1 MNATIPPTVAT
12 PVKLT
17 DEVDPGALPPGSMLK
32 HFRVDSRLAAG
43 GMGEVYTG
51 FDTSLNRPVALKTIR
66 PALARDRAFLVRF
79 VREAQAQANVVHPHV
94 VQIYFV
100 GEDRGVWFMA
110 MQLVDGGSL
119 QDEVQ
124 GGKGLEWQRVATH
137 FVGLAE
143 GMAEA
148 ARLNIIHRDIKPAN
162 ILVDRYGIAHMADFG
177 LATAPG
183 ASKEPSGTHVRGALD
198 GTESV
203 THVGTV
209 VGTLP
214 YMAPEQLRGEA
225 LDQRA
230 DVYGLGATMYHLL
243 SGQPPLQAR
252 TPAEALQLVSAGLAA
267 IRTRAPATPR
277 GLARIIDKC
286 LARDASERFANHAEL
301 ARALRSVAPQ
311 PQVRP
316 VFLVRLLAAVL
327 DVLPFAFLLRFTY
340 AWAPW
345 LAPGGLFLSLAL
357 GHLLLGA
364 SPGQWLMRLRVRTA
378 GDGDVTPGRA
388 AARALLQYGAFF
400 PLAFTLSALY
410 SRGDTAVNALGLL
423 TAVWG
428 GLMLAGALPAVAR
441 RPTLVDRLTGTRVLV
456 DVR

>member
-1 MNATIPPTVAT
+1 VNTVPPTLAT

-17 DEVDPGALPPGSMLK
+17 DEADRAALPPGSLLK
-32 HFRVDSRLAAG
+32 HFRIDRQLASG
-43 GMGEVYTG
+43 GMGEVYAG
-51 FDTSLNRPVALKTIR
+51 FDTSLNRPVALKIIR

-79 VREAQAQANVVHPHV
+79 VREAQAQANVVHPRV
-94 VQIYFV
+94 VQVYFV
-100 GEDRGVWFMA
+100 GEDQGVWFMA

-119 QDEVQ
+119 QDA
-124 GGKGLEWQRVATH
+124 LEGDNSLNWQQVATH

-162 ILVDRYGIAHMADFG
+162 ILVDRYGIAHLADFG

-183 ASKEPSGTHVRGALD
+183 AKDPSGTHVRGALAW
-198 GTESV
+198 TETV

-243 SGQPPLQAR
+243 SGRPPLQAG
-252 TPAEALQLVSAGLAA
+252 TPAEALQILSGGLPP
-267 IRTRAPATPR
+267 IRARAPATPKA
-277 GLARIIDKC
+277 LARIVDRC
-286 LARDASERFANHAEL
+286 LSADPGARYPTHAEL
-301 ARALRSVAPQ
+301 ARSLRTAAPQ
-311 PQVRP
+311 PEVRP
-316 VFLVRLLAAVL
+316 VFLVRLLSALL
-327 DVLPFAFLLRFTY
+327 DLLPFAVLLRFTY
-340 AWAPW
+340 GWAPW
-345 LAPGGLFLSLAL
+345 IAPCSLLLSLGL

-364 SPGQWLMRLRVRTA
+364 TPGQWLMRLRVRTT
-378 GDGDVTPGRA
+378 GDGDLSPARA

-410 SRGDTAVNALGLL
+410 TRGAAVVNLLGLVTVL
-423 TAVWG
+423 WA
-428 GLMLAGALPAVAR
+428 GLALLGALPSLVR
-441 RPTLVDRLTGTRVLV
+441 GPTLVDRLTRTRVLV

>member
-1 MNATIPPTVAT
+1 MNATVPPTVAT

-17 DEVDPGALPPGSMLK
+17 DEVNPGALPPGSMLK
-32 HFRVDSRLAAG
+32 HFRVDRRLAAG
-43 GMGEVYTG
+43 GMGEVYVG

-66 PALARDRAFLVRF
+66 PGLARDRAFLVRF

-100 GEDRGVWFMA
+100 GEDQGLWFMA

-119 QDEVQ
+119 QDELE
-124 GGKGLEWQRVATH
+124 GGKALAWHRVATH

-162 ILVDRYGIAHMADFG
+162 ILVDRYGIAHLADFG

-183 ASKEPSGTHVRGALD
+183 ATKEPSGTHVRGALD

-230 DVYGLGATMYHLL
+230 DVYALGATMYHLL

-252 TPAEALQLVSAGLAA
+252 TPAEALQLVSAGLPPV
-267 IRTRAPATPR
+267 RNRAPATPR
-277 GLARIIDKC
+277 GLARVVDRC
-286 LARDASERFANHAEL
+286 LALDAAARFDTHAEL

-311 PQVRP
+311 PEVRP
-316 VFLVRLLAAVL
+316 VFVVRLLAALFDLV
-327 DVLPFAFLLRFTY
+327 PFAILLRFTY
-340 AWAPW
+340 SWAPW
-345 LAPGGLFLSLAL
+345 VAPSALFLSLAL
-357 GHLLLGA
+357 GYLLLGA
-364 SPGQWLMRLRVRTA
+364 SPGQWLMRLRVRTVR
-378 GDGDVTPGRA
+378 DGDVSLARA

-410 SRGDTAVNALGLL
+410 TRGNAVVTALALL
-423 TAVWG
+423 TLVWG
-428 GLMLAGALPAVAR
+428 GLPLLGSLPALAR
-441 RPTLVDRLTGTRVLV
+441 LPTLVDRLTHTRVLV

>member
-1 MNATIPPTVAT
+1 MNATVPPTVAT
-12 PVKLT
+12 PVPLT
-17 DEVDPGALPPGSMLK
+17 DELDRTALPPGSMLK
-32 HFRVDSRLAAG
+32 HFRVDRRLAAG
-43 GMGEVYTG
+43 GMGEVYAG

-66 PALARDRAFLVRF
+66 PALARDRSFLVRF

-94 VQIYFV
+94 VQIFFV
-100 GEDRGVWFMA
+100 GEDQGVWFMA

-119 QDEVQ
+119 QDALD
-124 GGKGLEWQRVATH
+124 GGRPLPWQKVANH
-137 FVGLAE
+137 FVGLAD

-162 ILVDRYGIAHMADFG
+162 ILVDRYGIAHLADFG

-183 ASKEPSGTHVRGALD
+183 AAKEPSGTHVRGALA

-230 DVYGLGATMYHLL
+230 DVYALGATMYHLL
-243 SGQPPLQAR
+243 SGQLPVQAR
-252 TPAEALQLVSAGLAA
+252 TPAEAVQLLSAGVPP
-267 IRTRAPATPR
+267 IRVRAPETPR
-277 GLARIIDKC
+277 ALARLVDRC
-286 LARDASERFANHAEL
+286 MASDPAARFATHGDL
-301 ARALRSVAPQ
+301 ARALRSAAPQ
-311 PQVRP
+311 PEVRP
-316 VFLVRLLAAVL
+316 VFLVRLLAALL
-327 DVLPFAFLLRFTY
+327 DLSPFAVLLRFTY
-340 AWAPW
+340 GWAPW
-345 LAPGGLFLSLAL
+345 MAPCALFLSIAL

-364 SPGQWLMRLRVRTA
+364 TPGQWLMRLRVRTA
-378 GDGDVTPGRA
+378 SDGDLSPARA
-388 AARALLQYGAFF
+388 SARALLQYGAVF

-410 SRGDTAVNALGLL
+410 TRGAALVNVLGLV
-423 TAVWG
+423 TALWA
-428 GLMLAGALPAVAR
+428 GLALLGALPALVR
-441 RPTLVDRLTGTRVLV
+441 WPTGVDRLTGTRVLV

>member
-1 MNATIPPTVAT
+1 MSATVPPTIAT

-17 DEVDPGALPPGSMLK
+17 DEVDPGALAPGSLLK
-32 HFRVDSRLAAG
+32 HFRVDRRLAAG
-43 GMGEVYTG
+43 GMGEVYAG

-100 GEDRGVWFMA
+100 GEDQGVWFMA

-119 QDEVQ
+119 QDEME
-124 GGKGLEWQRVATH
+124 GGKALAWQRVANH
-137 FVGLAE
+137 FVGLTD

-162 ILVDRYGIAHMADFG
+162 ILVDRYSIAHLADFG

-183 ASKEPSGTHVRGALD
+183 ATKEPSGTHIRGALA

-230 DVYGLGATMYHLL
+230 DVYALGATMYHLL

-252 TPAEALQLVSAGLAA
+252 TPAEALQILSAGLASV
-267 IRTRAPATPR
+267 RTRAPATPR
-277 GLARIIDKC
+277 GLARIVDRC
-286 LARDASERFANHAEL
+286 LSLDAGARFATHSEL
-301 ARALRSVAPQ
+301 ARALRSAAPQ
-311 PQVRP
+311 PEVRP
-316 VFLVRLLAAVL
+316 VFLVRLLAALL
-327 DVLPFAFLLRFTY
+327 DLVPFAILLRFTY
-340 AWAPW
+340 SWAPW
-345 LAPGGLFLSLAL
+345 VPPCALFLSLAL
-357 GHLLLGA
+357 GYLLLGA
-364 SPGQWLMRLRVRTA
+364 SVGQWLMRLRVRTVR
-378 GDGDVTPGRA
+378 DGDVSPARG

-410 SRGDTAVNALGLL
+410 TRGGAEVTALGLL
-423 TAVWG
+423 TLVWG
-428 GLMLAGALPAVAR
+428 GLPLLGALPALAR
-441 RPTLVDRLTGTRVLV
+441 LPTLVDRLTQTRVLV

>member
-1 MNATIPPTVAT
+1 VNATVPPTVAT

-17 DEVDPGALPPGSMLK
+17 DEVDPGALPPGSLLK
-32 HFRVDSRLAAG
+32 HFRVDGRLAAG
-43 GMGEVYTG
+43 GMGEVYAG

-100 GEDRGVWFMA
+100 GEDQGVWFMA

-119 QDEVQ
+119 QDEVE
-124 GGKGLEWQRVATH
+124 GGKALEWQRVANH
-137 FVGLAE
+137 FVGLAD

-162 ILVDRYGIAHMADFG
+162 ILVDRYGIAHLADFG

-183 ASKEPSGTHVRGALD
+183 ASKDPSGTHIRGALA

-252 TPAEALQLVSAGLAA
+252 TPAEALQTISAGLSPV
-267 IRTRAPATPR
+267 RDRAPATPR
-277 GLARIIDKC
+277 GLARIVDRC
-286 LARDASERFANHAEL
+286 LALDAGARFASHAEL

-311 PQVRP
+311 PEVRP
-316 VFLVRLLAAVL
+316 VFLVRLVAALFDLV
-327 DVLPFAFLLRFTY
+327 PFAILLRFTY
-340 AWAPW
+340 GSAPW
-345 LAPGGLFLSLAL
+345 VAPCALFLTLAL
-357 GHLLLGA
+357 GYLLLGA
-364 SPGQWLMRLRVRTA
+364 SVGQWLMRLRVRTA
-378 GDGDVTPGRA
+378 KDGDVSPARA
-388 AARALLQYGAFF
+388 AARAILQYGALF

-410 SRGDTAVNALGLL
+410 SRGSAAVTALGVLTLL
-423 TAVWG
+423 WG
-428 GLMLAGALPAVAR
+428 GVPLLGALPALAR
-441 RPTLVDRLTGTRVLV
+441 RPTLVDRLTQTRVLV

>member
-1 MNATIPPTVAT
+1 MSATIPPTVAT
-12 PVKLT
+12 PVALT
-17 DEVDPGALPPGSMLK
+17 EPLDQALPPGSMLK
-32 HFRVDSRLAAG
+32 HFRVDRRLAAG
-43 GMGEVYTG
+43 GMGEVYAG

-100 GEDRGVWFMA
+100 GEDQGLWFMA

-119 QDEVQ
+119 QDEL
-124 GGKGLEWQRVATH
+124 GGGRPLDWQRVASH

-162 ILVDRYGIAHMADFG
+162 ILVDRYGIAHLADFG
-177 LATAPG
+177 LATAAG
-183 ASKEPSGTHVRGALD
+183 EKDPSGTHVRGALA
-198 GTESV
+198 GTETV

-209 VGTLP
+209 VGTLA
-214 YMAPEQLRGEA
+214 YMAPEQLRGET

-243 SGQPPLQAR
+243 TGQPPVQAR
-252 TPAEALQLVSAGLAA
+252 TPAEALQLLGGGAA
-267 IRTRAPATPR
+267 PVRSRAPATPR
-277 GLARIIDKC
+277 ALARIVDRC
-286 LARDASERFANHAEL
+286 LLPEAGARFQTHAEL
-301 ARALRSVAPQ
+301 SRALRAAAPQ
-311 PQVRP
+311 PEVRP
-316 VFLVRLLAAVL
+316 VFLVRLLAALL
-327 DVLPFAFLLRFTY
+327 DLTPFAVLLRFTY
-340 AWAPW
+340 GWAPW
-345 LAPGGLFLSLAL
+345 MAPCALFLSLAL

-364 SPGQWLMRLRVRTA
+364 SPGQWLMRLRVRTS
-378 GDGDVTPGRA
+378 GDGDVSAGRA

-410 SRGDTAVNALGLL
+410 TRGAALVNALGLV
-423 TAVWG
+423 TIVWAAAV
-428 GLMLAGALPAVAR
+428 LLGALPALGR
-441 RPTLVDRLTGTRVLV
+441 RATLVDRLTGTRVLV

>member
-1 MNATIPPTVAT
+1 MSATVPPTVAG
-12 PVKLT
+12 PVKLS
-17 DEVDPGALPPGSMLK
+17 DEVDPVPLPPGSVLR
-32 HFRVDSRLAAG
+32 HFRVDQRLAAG
-43 GMGEVYTG
+43 GMGEVYRG

-94 VQIYFV
+94 IQVYFV

-110 MQLVDGGSL
+110 MQLVEGGSL
-119 QDEVQ
+119 QDELAA
-124 GGKGLEWQRVATH
+124 GKALEWQRVANH
-137 FVGLAE
+137 FVGLAD

-183 ASKEPSGTHVRGALD
+183 ATKEPSGTHVRGALE

-243 SGQPPLQAR
+243 TGHPPLEAR
-252 TPAEALQLVSAGLAA
+252 TPADALQQLSAGLPPVRA
-267 IRTRAPATPR
+267 RAPATPR
-277 GLARIIDKC
+277 ALARIVDRC
-286 LARDASERFANHAEL
+286 VALEAAARFSTHSDL
-301 ARALRSVAPQ
+301 ARALRSAAPQ
-311 PQVRP
+311 PEVRP
-316 VFLVRLLAAVL
+316 VFLVRLLAALL
-327 DVLPFAFLLRFTY
+327 DLLPFALVLRFTY
-340 AWAPW
+340 GWAPW
-345 LAPGGLFLSLAL
+345 VGPCALFVSLAL

-364 SPGQWLMRLRVRTA
+364 SPGQWLMRLRVRTV
-378 GDGDVTPGRA
+378 GDGDLSLARA
-388 AARALLQYGAFF
+388 AARAFLQYGAFF
-400 PLAFTLSALY
+400 PLAFTVFALY
-410 SRGDTAVNALGLL
+410 TRGDRLVNALGLL
-423 TAVWG
+423 TVVWG
-428 GLMLAGALPAVAR
+428 GLAFLGALPALAR
-441 RPTLVDRLTGTRVLV
+441 LPTLVDRLTRTRVLV

>member
-1 MNATIPPTVAT
+1 VNATVPPTVAT

-17 DEVDPGALPPGSMLK
+17 DEVDPGALPPGSLLK
-32 HFRVDSRLAAG
+32 HFRVDGRLAAG
-43 GMGEVYTG
+43 GMGEVYAG

-100 GEDRGVWFMA
+100 GEDQGVWFMA

-119 QDEVQ
+119 QDEVE
-124 GGKGLEWQRVATH
+124 GGKALEWQRVANH
-137 FVGLAE
+137 FVGLAD

-162 ILVDRYGIAHMADFG
+162 ILVDRYGIAHLADFG

-183 ASKEPSGTHVRGALD
+183 ASKEPSGTHVRGALA

-230 DVYGLGATMYHLL
+230 DVYALGATMYHLL
-243 SGQPPLQAR
+243 SGQPPLHAR
-252 TPAEALQLVSAGLAA
+252 TPAEALQTISAGLSPV
-267 IRTRAPATPR
+267 RDQAPATPR
-277 GLARIIDKC
+277 GLARIVDRC
-286 LARDASERFANHAEL
+286 LALDVSARFASHAEL

-311 PQVRP
+311 PEVRP
-316 VFLVRLLAAVL
+316 VFLVRLVAALFDLV
-327 DVLPFAFLLRFTY
+327 PFAILLRFTY
-340 AWAPW
+340 SSTPWVAPC
-345 LAPGGLFLSLAL
+345 ALFLSLAL
-357 GHLLLGA
+357 GYLLLGA
-364 SPGQWLMRLRVRTA
+364 SVGQWLMRLRVRTSR
-378 GDGDVTPGRA
+378 DGDVSPARA
-388 AARALLQYGAFF
+388 AARAILQYGAFF

-410 SRGDTAVNALGLL
+410 SRGSAAVTALGAL
-423 TAVWG
+423 TLVWG
-428 GLMLAGALPAVAR
+428 GVPLLGALPALLR
-441 RPTLVDRLTGTRVLV
+441 RPTLVDRLTQTRVLV